1 MVCRTLIRQDDYVVF
16 PPQSFKG
23 DYMKVVEAQ
32 GAGEIAYA
40 ICMWVIIALSAV
52 GFTYLF
58 QTCQ

>member
-1 MVCRTLIRQDDYVVF
+1 
-16 PPQSFKG
+16 
-23 DYMKVVEAQ
+23 MKVVEAQ

-52 GFTYLF
+52 WFTYLF